1 LCIGTECI
9 AKFIYAYRLQSL
21 HIVQQ
26 HCLWEITVWENLKLA
41 CGSSAIRQES
51 MGLLDYALLEV
62 VVNRLHW
69 SEVLLSLC

>member
-1 LCIGTECI
+1 ML
-9 AKFIYAYRLQSL
+9 RLQSL

-51 MGLLDYALLEV
+51 
-62 VVNRLHW
+62 LHGAIEKCKR
-69 SEVLLSLC
+69 SRIFHYVMTHIITHHVLCCVHTNW